1 MLSAVCC
8 LFPLAVL
15 GATDSASAG
24 AQPLGELKV
33 RTEMAIERMLSP
45 DAVPAF
51 TEDFILADV
60 ALDPAYP
67 RRFSNYSGDLSGR
80 YIGAFAM
87 TDPGA
92 MLAKH
97 PDLVPNLLAY
107 QREDGRFG
115 SMDLVYSPETI
126 ALDHMALLW
135 GNGRVLVGL
144 LEYQNVAPADEV
156 LDASRRLGDFLMGV
170 HDACANEAVAA
181 RVENLGAAG
190 MICFSQL
197 VEGLVMLADAA
208 GEASY
213 LEGAVRAA
221 AWLPEERGKQHSHG
235 YLSTL
240 RGMVMLYEANRD
252 LEVLA
257 KVESLFGALIASDDY
272 HAYGGVQ
279 EYFGGKGIRDEGC
292 SEADFLRLSL
302 QLWRVTGKMD
312 YLEHAEHCLVNQFYA
327 NQFETGDFGHHVFFA
342 DGVAPFQGVGR
353 AWWCCTMHGLRA
365 CRDVWDAAVTVD
377 GDLVRVNLFQGVQW
391 ADATRA
397 LTLTTAADGTHVL
410 SIPKAPVEGVRV
422 QVRGPA
428 WAKEAVLSVNGNVV
442 EGRADSG
449 YLELPNTLKTG
460 DRLTI
465 ALTHK
470 CRLVKRDGASIE
482 LSDLTSNLVDAVLF
496 RGPWLLGVDEGDNR
510 PFFGEPWGDNR
521 ISLSSQPQPRVTSG
535 GALEIPGAHMN
546 ASYTHEG
553 FPGEHPVVLRPMSER
568 TGTDALT
575 FAAWLNYRAEE

>member
-15 GATDSASAG
+15 SGADAMSAG

-33 RTEMAIERMLSP
+33 RTEMAIERMLS
-45 DAVPAF
+45 DAIPAF

-97 PDLVPNLLAY
+97 PGLVPKLLTH
-107 QREDGRFG
+107 QRGDGRFG

-135 GNGRVLVGL
+135 GNGRLLVGL
-144 LEYQNVAPADEV
+144 MEYQSVAPSDEV
-156 LDASRRLGDFLMGV
+156 LEASRRLGDFLMGV
-170 HDACANEAVAA
+170 YEACANEAVAA
-181 RVENLGAAG
+181 RVKNRGAAG

-197 VEGLVMLADAA
+197 VEGLVMLANAT
-208 GEASY
+208 GEADY
-213 LEGAVRAA
+213 IEGAARAA
-221 AWLPEERGKQHSHG
+221 ECLPEERGKQHSHG
-235 YLSTL
+235 YLTTL
-240 RGMVMLYEANRD
+240 RGMVMLYEANRNP
-252 LEVLA
+252 EVLA
-257 KVESLFGALIASDDY
+257 RVESLFGALIASDDY
-272 HAYGGVQ
+272 HVYGGVQ
-279 EYFGGKGIRDEGC
+279 EYFGSKARDEGC

-312 YLEHAEHCLVNQFYA
+312 YLERAEHCLVNQFYA
-327 NQFETGDFGHHVFFA
+327 NQFETGDFGHHVYFA

-391 ADATRA
+391 ADAARA

-410 SIPKAPVEGVRV
+410 SVAKAPVEGVRV
-422 QVRGPA
+422 QVRRPA
-428 WAKEAVLSVNGNVV
+428 WAKEVVLTVNGDIV
-442 EGRADSG
+442 EVRADSG
-449 YLELPNTLKTG
+449 YLELPNALKAG

-465 ALTHK
+465 ALTYK
-470 CRLVKRDGASIE
+470 YRLVKRDSASIE
-482 LSDLTSNLVDAVLF
+482 PSELTSNPVDAVLF
-496 RGPWLLGVDEGDNR
+496 CGPWLLGVDEGDNG
-510 PFFGEPWGDNR
+510 PFFGEPWGGNR
-521 ISLSSQPQPRVTSG
+521 INLPAQPQAGDTSG
-535 GALEIPGAHMN
+535 GALEVPGAHVS
-546 ASYTHEG
+546 ATYTHDG
-553 FPGEHPVVLRPMSER
+553 FPGEYPVTLRPMSER
-568 TGTDALT
+568 TAHDPVT
-575 FAAWLNYRAEE
+575 FAAWLNYRAKE